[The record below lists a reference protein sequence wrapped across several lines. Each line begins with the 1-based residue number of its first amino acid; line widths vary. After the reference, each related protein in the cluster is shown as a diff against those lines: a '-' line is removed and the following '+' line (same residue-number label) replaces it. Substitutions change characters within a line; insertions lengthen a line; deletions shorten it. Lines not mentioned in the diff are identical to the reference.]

1 MSDQPKNCA
10 KLAVKSRLT
19 ESIQPNKNMKLRKIF
34 NVVSLNRHFTESGT
48 SMPLRILSTTLA
60 ALLLAACAS
69 PSIKP
74 PSAQHLRAESVA
86 ATTGTIPQTVQ
97 QSVSLPKP
105 KATSKTETY
114 SVVVNNVKVHDLLFA
129 LARDA
134 KLNVDIHSGIDG
146 YVTLNAIDQ
155 TLPQLLSRI
164 AKQVDMRFELD
175 GPNLAVMPDT
185 PYLRNYKV
193 DYVNMSRDTAGTVSV
208 TTQIATAGGT
218 TGAAGGS
225 ASGGG
230 GNNSATRIENK
241 SQNHF
246 WETLIQNIKDIL
258 KETDKEIITSRR
270 SSSAQDQ
277 STRQGNTAATASGAG
292 AVAGAG
298 GQAGTATAG
307 AGNQTAQSQS
317 GAQQQA
323 QSDRDFKDYQTVLA
337 ASVIAH
343 PESGVLSIRATS
355 RQHEKLQEF
364 LDRVLNSAKRQVL
377 IEATVAE
384 VQLNNAYQQGIDWQS
399 LPFGPAGFKLI
410 QKAAGGIS
418 SPASSLLQLSYTNSL
433 GANSPGNI
441 SSTVKLLESFGNVK
455 VLSSPKISVL
465 NNQTAVLKVV
475 DNSVYFTIKADTTQ
489 NQTTTV
495 TTFTTTLNQVPV
507 GFVMNVT
514 PQISDTDTVLL
525 NIRPSISRI
534 LSYVNDPNPALKK
547 NDTNKFDADI
557 ESKIPVIRSREMES
571 VIRVEN
577 GNIAVMGGLMEDTL
591 DNTDNAIPGIS
602 RIPGLGQL
610 FTQRNDTVR
619 KTELVIFLRP
629 VVIKDA
635 SIEGDYNDYKPL
647 LPGKDFF
654 TDTSDPQKRSSEFG
668 TGVPR

>member
-1 MSDQPKNCA
+1 
-10 KLAVKSRLT
+10 
-19 ESIQPNKNMKLRKIF
+19 
-34 NVVSLNRHFTESGT
+34 
-48 SMPLRILSTTLA
+48 MPLRILCATLT

-69 PSIKP
+69 PTISP
-74 PSAQHLRAESVA
+74 PSTGHLGAESIP
-86 ATTGTIPQTVQ
+86 ATSGTIPQTVR

-105 KATSKTETY
+105 KVASKAETY

-134 KLNVDIHSGIDG
+134 KLNVDIHPGING

-164 AKQVDMRFELD
+164 SKQVDMRFELD

-185 PYLRNYKV
+185 PYLRNYKI
-193 DYVNMSRDTAGTVSV
+193 DYVNMTRDTSGTVSV

-218 TGAAGGS
+218 GTVGGAS
-225 ASGGG
+225 SGGG
-230 GNNSATRIENK
+230 GNNSATKISNESK
-241 SQNHF
+241 NHF
-246 WETLIQNIKDIL
+246 WDTLIQNIKDIL
-258 KETDKEIITSRR
+258 KETDKEIVTSRR

-277 STRQGNTAATASGAG
+277 ANRQGNTAATASGTG

-298 GQAGTATAG
+298 GQAGAAAAG
-307 AGNQTAQSQS
+307 SGNQAAQSQF

-323 QSDRDFKDYQTVLA
+323 QSERDFKDYQTVLA

-343 PESGVLSIRATS
+343 PETGVLSIRATA

-364 LDRVLNSAKRQVL
+364 LDKVMGSARRQVM
-377 IEATVAE
+377 IEATIAE
-384 VQLNNAYQQGIDWQS
+384 VQLSSGYQQGIDWN
-399 LPFGPAGFKLI
+399 LAKFGAAGFTLI
-410 QKAAGGIS
+410 QKAAGTIVA
-418 SPASSLLQLSYTNSL
+418 PAASLLSL
-433 GANSPGNI
+433 GYTNSPGNMTA
-441 SSTVKLLESFGNVK
+441 TVKLLETFGNVK

-495 TTFTTTLNQVPV
+495 TTYTTTLNQVPV

-534 LSYVNDPNPALKK
+534 IGTVPDPNPALKK
-547 NDTNKFDADI
+547 SATNGFSEDI
-557 ESKIPVIRSREMES
+557 VSAIPVIRSREMES
-571 VIRVEN
+571 VISVEN
-577 GNIAVMGGLMEDTL
+577 GNIAVMGGLMEDMLT
-591 DNTDNAIPGIS
+591 NTDNAIPGIS
-602 RIPGLGQL
+602 RIPSLGQL
-610 FTQRNDTVR
+610 FTHRDDKVT

-635 SIEGDYNDYKPL
+635 SIEGDYSSYKKS
-647 LPGKDFF
+647 LPNENFF
-654 TDTSDPQKRSSEFG
+654 TSIPDPQKRSKEFG
-668 TGVPR
+668 TGASQ

>member
-1 MSDQPKNCA
+1 
-10 KLAVKSRLT
+10 
-19 ESIQPNKNMKLRKIF
+19 
-34 NVVSLNRHFTESGT
+34 
-48 SMPLRILSTTLA
+48 MPLRILSATLT

-69 PSIKP
+69 PTIKP
-74 PSAQHLRAESVA
+74 PSAGHLNTESVA
-86 ATTGTIPQTVQ
+86 ATPGAIPETVQ

-134 KLNVDIHSGIDG
+134 KLNVDIHPGING

-164 AKQVDMRFELD
+164 SRQVDMRFELD

-185 PYLRNYKV
+185 PYLRNYKI

-218 TGAAGGS
+218 GTTGGS
-225 ASGGG
+225 TGGTG

-246 WETLIQNIKDIL
+246 WDTLIQNIKDIL
-258 KETDKEIITSRR
+258 KETDKEIIRSRR

-277 STRQGNTAATASGAG
+277 ASRQGNTAAAASGAG
-292 AVAGAG
+292 TVAGAG
-298 GQAGTATAG
+298 GQLGAAAGS
-307 AGNQTAQSQS
+307 GNQAAQAQFN
-317 GAQQQA
+317 AQQQA
-323 QSDRDFKDYQTVLA
+323 QSERDFKDYETVLA

-343 PESGVLSIRATS
+343 PETGVLTIRATS

-364 LDRVLNSAKRQVL
+364 LDKVMGSARRQVM
-377 IEATVAE
+377 IEATIVE
-384 VQLNNAYQQGIDWQS
+384 VQLNNNYQQGIDWKS
-399 LPFGPAGFKLI
+399 IPFGAAGFTVSQGVLTTASAI
-410 QKAAGGIS
+410 TA
-418 SPASSLLQLSYTNSL
+418 PVSSLLQLSYRNSDNKMS
-433 GANSPGNI
+433 AS
-441 SSTVKLLESFGNVK
+441 VKLLESFGNVK

-475 DNSVYFTIKADTTQ
+475 DNQVYFTIKADTTQ

-525 NIRPSISRI
+525 NIRPSITRI
-534 LSYVNDPNPALKK
+534 LNYVQDPNPALKATS
-547 NDTNKFDADI
+547 TNNFGTDI

-577 GNIAVMGGLMEDTL
+577 GNIAVMGGLMEDAL
-591 DNTDNAIPGIS
+591 DNTDNAVPGIS
-602 RIPGLGQL
+602 RVPLLGQL
-610 FTQRNDTVR
+610 FTQRNDSAR

-635 SIEGDYNDYKPL
+635 SVEGDYSSFKTN
-647 LPGKDFF
+647 LPGRDFF
-654 TDTSDPQKRSSEFG
+654 TDTPDPQKRSSEFG
-668 TGVPR
+668 TGVAR

>member
-1 MSDQPKNCA
+1 V
-10 KLAVKSRLT
+10 L
-19 ESIQPNKNMKLRKIF
+19 
-34 NVVSLNRHFTESGT
+34 SLNSYFTESRL
-48 SMPLRILSTTLA
+48 SMSLRTFSATLT

-69 PSIKP
+69 PTIKP
-74 PSAQHLRAESVA
+74 PSAGHLRAESVD
-86 ATTGTIPQTVQ
+86 ATPGVIPQTVQ
-97 QSVSLPKP
+97 QSVALPKP
-105 KATSKTETY
+105 KAVIKTETY

-164 AKQVDMRFELD
+164 SKQVDMRFELD

-185 PYLRNYKV
+185 PYLRNYKI
-193 DYVNMSRDTAGTVSV
+193 DYVNMSRDTAGSVSV

-218 TGAAGGS
+218 GTTGG
-225 ASGGG
+225 ASSTSSG
-230 GNNSATRIENK
+230 GNNSTTRIDNK
-241 SQNHF
+241 SQNRF

-258 KETDKEIITSRR
+258 KETDKEVIISRR
-270 SSSAQDQ
+270 ASSGQEQ
-277 STRQGNTAATASGAG
+277 QTRQNTTANASGA
-292 AVAGAG
+292 AAAG
-298 GQAGTATAG
+298 GSPIAGVASALG
-307 AGNQTAQSQS
+307 LGNQAAQPQSGVQAQSQDS
-317 GAQQQA
+317 K
-323 QSDRDFKDYQTVLA
+323 SYETVLA

-343 PESGVLSIRATS
+343 PETGVLTIRATS

-364 LDRVLNSAKRQVL
+364 IDKVMGSARRQVL
-377 IEATVAE
+377 IEATIAE
-384 VQLNNAYQQGIDWQS
+384 VQLSSGYQQGIDWNAAKI
-399 LPFGPAGFKLI
+399 GAAGFTLI
-410 QKAAGGIS
+410 QKAAGTIAA
-418 SPASSLLQLSYTNSL
+418 PAASLLQLAYTNSTKNMT
-433 GANSPGNI
+433 AAV
-441 SSTVKLLESFGNVK
+441 TLLETFGNVK

-475 DNSVYFTIKADTTQ
+475 DNKVYFTIKADSTQ

-534 LSYVNDPNPALKK
+534 VDYVNDPNPSLKK
-547 NDTNKFDADI
+547 SATNGFSADI
-557 ESKIPVIRSREMES
+557 ESKIPIIRSREMES

-591 DNTDNAIPGIS
+591 SNTDNSIPGVS
-602 RIPGLGQL
+602 RIPLIGEL
-610 FTQRNDTVR
+610 FTQRNDTVT

-629 VVIKDA
+629 IVIKDA
-635 SIEGDYNDYKPL
+635 SIEGDYSSFKPSLPNDN
-647 LPGKDFF
+647 FF
-654 TDTSDPQKRSSEFG
+654 TDINDPQKRSPTFG
-668 TGVPR
+668 SGAAQ

>member
-1 MSDQPKNCA
+1 
-10 KLAVKSRLT
+10 
-19 ESIQPNKNMKLRKIF
+19 
-34 NVVSLNRHFTESGT
+34 
-48 SMPLRILSTTLA
+48 MPLRILSTTLA
-60 ALLLAACAS
+60 ALFLAACAS

-298 GQAGTATAG
+298 GQAGTAAAG

-410 QKAAGGIS
+410 QKAAGSIS

-654 TDTSDPQKRSSEFG
+654 TDTSDPQKRSTEFG

>member
-1 MSDQPKNCA
+1 
-10 KLAVKSRLT
+10 
-19 ESIQPNKNMKLRKIF
+19 
-34 NVVSLNRHFTESGT
+34 
-48 SMPLRILSTTLA
+48 MPLRILSATLA

-69 PSIKP
+69 PTINP
-74 PSAQHLRAESVA
+74 PSAGHLRTESVV
-86 ATTGTIPQTVQ
+86 ATPGAIPQTVQ
-97 QSVSLPKP
+97 QSVSLPRP

-134 KLNVDIHSGIDG
+134 KLNVDIHPGING

-164 AKQVDMRFELD
+164 SKQVDMRFELD

-185 PYLRNYKV
+185 PYLRNYKI
-193 DYVNMSRDTAGTVSV
+193 DYVNMSRDTSGTVSV
-208 TTQIATAGGT
+208 TTQIATAGGAAT
-218 TGAAGGS
+218 TGGAA
-225 ASGGG
+225 ASGAG

-241 SQNHF
+241 SLNHF
-246 WETLIQNIKDIL
+246 WDTLIQNIKDIL
-258 KETDKEIITSRR
+258 KETDKEIIKSRR
-270 SSSAQDQ
+270 STSAQEQ
-277 STRQGNTAATASGAG
+277 ANRQGNTAATTSGAG

-298 GQAGTATAG
+298 GQIGGAVAGS
-307 AGNQTAQSQS
+307 GNQAAQAQF

-323 QSDRDFKDYQTVLA
+323 QSERDFKDYETILA

-343 PESGVLSIRATS
+343 PETGVLTIRATS

-364 LDRVLNSAKRQVL
+364 LDKVMGSARRQVL

-384 VQLNNAYQQGIDWQS
+384 VQLNSGYQQGIDWNAAK
-399 LPFGPAGFKLI
+399 FGAAGFTVI
-410 QKAAGGIS
+410 QKAVGGAIAA
-418 SPASSLLQLSYTNSL
+418 PAASLLQLGYTNTQ
-433 GANSPGNI
+433 GNM
-441 SSTVKLLESFGNVK
+441 SATVKLLESFGTVK

-514 PQISDTDTVLL
+514 PQISETDTVLL

-534 LSYVNDPNPALKK
+534 LTYVNDPNPALKATS
-547 NDTNKFDADI
+547 TNNFGTDI
-557 ESKIPVIRSREMES
+557 ISRIPVIRSREMES

-591 DNTDNAIPGIS
+591 TNTDNAIPGIS
-602 RIPGLGQL
+602 RVPGLGQL
-610 FTQRNDTVR
+610 FTQRDDSVQ

-635 SIEGDYNDYKPL
+635 SIEGDYSNFKTS

-654 TDTSDPQKRSSEFG
+654 TDTPDPQKRSSEFG
-668 TGVPR
+668 TGAAR